1 MESEALKP
9 QNSEQRAIDIAV
21 WMNFRNESPNKT
33 YEVIKLKK
41 SKGYKVVKVKS
52 KNKSRFITRPTDYSE
67 MTYEQIK
74 QICEDLNPLDHWDAI
89 IGLFCS
95 TNLELLQF
103 IIIHN
108 VPLEKLI
115 RYSLSQSGYDKNKLF
130 VCSDKAQRI
139 WLK

>member
-1 MESEALKP
+1 MESEALKL
-9 QNSEQRAIDIAV
+9 QQSERRAMDIAM
-21 WMNFRNESPNKT
+21 WMNFKNQSPNKT

-52 KNKSRFITRPTDYSE
+52 KNKSRFITRPTDYSD

-74 QICEDLNPLDHWDAI
+74 QVCEDLNPLDHWDAI
-89 IGLFCS
+89 IGLFCT
-95 TNLELLQF
+95 TNLEMLKF
-103 IIIHN
+103 IIIHK

-115 RYSLSQSGYDKNKLF
+115 RYNLSQMGYDLKNRF
-130 VCSDKAQRI
+130 VGYDKAQRI